1 MRWMLPLLAVA
12 MIAGA
17 AKAQVINPRIT
28 TDSSIDT
35 SSAEAVVKQ
44 ILRPGMTDEEK
55 AVACWRFM
63 LDHFYHF
70 YPPREPDTA
79 GDSRDFQKAIN
90 SYGFGPCF
98 YNAPVLT
105 ALWEA
110 AGFKHRSWTVT
121 GHSIPEVFYDGARTP
136 AVLITVTADDVLNLD
151 AGDLTAYILYIA
163 TPLGAA
169 VS

>member
-1 MRWMLPLLAVA
+1 MRWMLALLAVTLA
-12 MIAGA
+12 TAAAGG
-17 AKAQVINPRIT
+17 QVVNPRIT

-44 ILRPGMTDEEK
+44 ILRPGMTDEQK
-55 AVACWRFM
+55 AIACWRFM

-105 ALWEA
+105 ALWDA

-121 GHSIPEVFYDGARTP
+121 GHSIPEVFYDDAWHMIDADARAFHRKKDGAIASVP
-136 AVLITVTADDVLNLD
+136 EL
-151 AGDLTAYILYIA
+151 AG
-163 TPLGAA
+163 PPFPCG
-169 VS
+169 S